1 MDGSFSDS
9 AHLFQP
15 LQGGF
20 RFLVRGQ
27 FDHFQIIGAKLAADG
42 GKLAEGIA
50 RVLFQNAEGV
60 ATRDGGMLAG
70 VAGED
75 EARAAITRQVEDLF
89 HVFQAHGPGLIQDDD
104 GAMVDPLRLRIHE
117 QFLQRRGRLETV
129 LAQHVSGGGRRRT
142 EHGFIARRG
151 HAVVQGAKRFGF
163 ARSGQAP
170 QSGELIGAVQNQ
182 FDGPLL
188 IDAERGR
195 GAIAFIES
203 RHRVLAGVH
212 CLNQRQ
218 FRLQNLAGGIVA
230 AHADEIRIPAQFC
243 FEISQVNLPATFD
256 QGGVQQLA
264 LRGDR
269 VALEDMGGGVT
280 ESDLHVGVIV
290 ERFGRAVG
298 VTADTLQRHL
308 FEQADLIELALT
320 DFLSRKRPSTCASGF
335 YGRRARP
342 RFWRACGPTP
352 VPVWP
357 PSHHAPGRVWKSG

>member
-1 MDGSFSDS
+1 M
-9 AHLFQP
+9 
-15 LQGGF
+15 QGGF

-27 FDHFQIIGAKLAADG
+27 FDHFQVIGAKLAADG

-50 RVLFQNAEGV
+50 RVLFQDAEGV

-75 EARAAITRQVEDLF
+75 QARAAITRQVEDLF

-104 GAMVDPLRLRIHE
+104 RAMVDPMRRRIHE
-117 QFLQRRGRLETV
+117 QFLQRGGRLESV
-129 LAQHVSGGGRRRT
+129 FAEHISGGGRRGAKHR
-142 EHGFIARRG
+142 FIARRG
-151 HAVVQGAKRFGF
+151 HAVVQGAKRFGL

-170 QSGELIGAVQNQ
+170 QSGELIGAMQNQ

-195 GAIAFIES
+195 RTVIFIER

-212 CLNQRQ
+212 RLNQRQ
-218 FRLQNLAGGIVA
+218 FRLQNLAGGIIT
-230 AHADEIRIPAQFC
+230 AHAHEIRIPAQFR
-243 FEISQVNLPATFD
+243 FEISQVNLPAAFD
-256 QGGVQQLA
+256 QCRVQQLA

-280 ESDLHVGVIV
+280 ESDLHVGVIL

-308 FEQADLIELALT
+308 FEQADLIELALANI
-320 DFLSRKRPSTCASGF
+320 PI
-335 YGRRARP
+335 
-342 RFWRACGPTP
+342 
-352 VPVWP
+352 
-357 PSHHAPGRVWKSG
+357 HAFALGAD